1 MSEHSTASTSE
12 LAADIVAAVA
22 NDPGITVPEIAVKLG
37 VPPSAVYG
45 EMPATA
51 QAIVKVDRRF
61 YSPGSEPQPPVLPA
75 PSPTAP
81 AAQPPAAPAEN
92 AAEPSAELVISH
104 TNTEGTLVHGTS
116 KGDGSN
122 AAMKAARFRWSRN
135 LGAWFMP
142 QSRGRAARRGRIAA
156 LASSLE
162 TADFTVRVD
171 IETYDA
177 DEAFDALQAAG
188 EERADALAEKA
199 GRERAL
205 SEGSYAA
212 SHKATA
218 GIPFGQPILVDHH
231 SEGRHRRDLARSDSH
246 MRHSIEHG
254 AKADRAS
261 ARSDAA
267 LRQADRRE
275 NPVVMGRRVER
286 LEARQRQ
293 LSRWLEG
300 AGDAP
305 LMRGELADVEQE
317 IAFLRRSIEESGVQ
331 QFTKADFQK
340 GDLALIRGR
349 WRIVAKANAKT
360 LAIETDYSW
369 TDKYP
374 YHEVTGRQRPGEDTP
389 QTPDA
394 DQSIAASPPDD
405 DTHGHPTAS
414 DTPSSQA

>member
-1 MSEHSTASTSE
+1 MSEQSTAPTSG
-12 LAADIVAAVA
+12 LAVNIVAAI
-22 NDPGITVPEIAVKLG
+22 DRQPGITVPEIAVKLG
-37 VPPSAVYG
+37 VSPSAVYG
-45 EMPATA
+45 EMRGVAE
-51 QAIVKVDRRF
+51 AIVKVDRRF

-75 PSPTAP
+75 PSPAAP
-81 AAQPPAAPAEN
+81 AVQSPAAPAEN
-92 AAEPSAELVISH
+92 APAPSADLVISH

-122 AAMKAARFRWSRN
+122 AALKAARFRWSRN

-162 TADFTVRVD
+162 TAGFTVSVD

-188 EERADALAEKA
+188 EERADRLAERA
-199 GRERAL
+199 DRERTL
-205 SEGSYAA
+205 SEGSYEA
-212 SHKATA
+212 SHKATE
-218 GIPFGQPILVDHH
+218 GIPFGQPILVGHH

-246 MRHSIEHG
+246 MRQSVEHG

-261 ARSDAA
+261 ERSDAA
-267 LRQADRRE
+267 ARQAARRE

-286 LEARQRQ
+286 LEAQQRQ
-293 LSRWLEG
+293 LSRRLQG
-300 AGDAP
+300 AGEAP

-317 IAFLRRSIEESGVQ
+317 IAFLRQSIQESGVQ
-331 QFTKADFQK
+331 QFTKADFQT

-349 WRIVAKANAKT
+349 WHIVARANAKT
-360 LAIETDYSW
+360 LAIETGYSW

-374 YHEVTGRQRPGEDTP
+374 YHEVTGRQRPGEDTA
-389 QTPDA
+389 QTADA
-394 DQSIAASPPDD
+394 SRAASPPAIETD
-405 DTHGHPTAS
+405 GRPTAS
-414 DTPSSQA
+414 DAHSNSQP

>member
-1 MSEHSTASTSE
+1 MSEHSTAPTSE
-12 LAADIVAAVA
+12 LAVDIVAAIGSQ
-22 NDPGITVPEIAVKLG
+22 PGITVPEIAVKLG
-37 VPPSAVYG
+37 VSASAVYG
-45 EMPATA
+45 EMPGIA

-81 AAQPPAAPAEN
+81 QVQAPAAPAKD
-92 AAEPSAELVISH
+92 APAVSVELTISH

-122 AAMKAARFRWSRN
+122 AALKAARFRWSRN
-135 LGAWFMP
+135 LKAWFMP

-162 TADFTVRVD
+162 TAGFTVRVD

-177 DEAFDALQAAG
+177 DEAFGALQSAG

-199 GRERAL
+199 DRERAL

-212 SHKATA
+212 SHRATE
-218 GIPFGQPILVDHH
+218 GIPFGQPILVGHH

-246 MRHSIEHG
+246 MRQSIEHG

-261 ARSDAA
+261 ERSDAA

-286 LEARQRQ
+286 LEARQRE
-293 LSRWLEG
+293 LSRWLQG
-300 AGDAP
+300 AGEAP

-331 QFTKADFQK
+331 QFTKADFHK

-349 WRIVAKANAKT
+349 WGIVAKANAKT
-360 LAIETDYSW
+360 IAIETGYSW

-374 YHEVTGRQRPGEDTP
+374 YHEVTGRQRPGEDTA
-389 QTPDA
+389 QTPDV
-394 DQSIAASPPDD
+394 SRAASPPATETD
-405 DTHGHPTAS
+405 GRPTAS
-414 DTPSSQA
+414 NADSTSRA